1 MLVILV
7 AVWIG
12 ESVKASGSEGRKCA
26 EWEEKRMR
34 EKHWNALR
42 AEWKGL
48 PACLSAFPRSRVT
61 ASRVAASFLQSKE
74 SHKFSGVFHQP
85 PSLLYFF
92 PSLPLLFLSL
102 LCLCV
107 FNFFVLLS
115 YTLCVFQCSALNW
128 GWLHLV
134 RNIFCYFFFFF
145 CVDQQQVQD
154 MFSTCTQTHI
164 AKSLQWLLKCGD
176 DDGAAPSLQRRA
188 KKRGSKVRKEG
199 QAKNILLACLLQ
211 WKFGTLD

>member
-1 MLVILV
+1 MARRVENVLN
-7 AVWIG
+7 
-12 ESVKASGSEGRKCA
+12 ERRKGWGKST
-26 EWEEKRMR
+26 EMHFVRNEKVC
-34 EKHWNALR
+34 
-42 AEWKGL
+42 L
-48 PACLSAFPRSRVT
+48 PACLLSPALESLRQELLLPSYRVKKVT
-61 ASRVAASFLQSKE
+61 SFLVCFTSPQVC
-74 SHKFSGVFHQP
+74 FT
-85 PSLLYFF
+85 FF

-128 GWLHLV
+128 GWLHRV
-134 RNIFCYFFFFF
+134 RNIFCFFFF

-176 DDGAAPSLQRRA
+176 DDGGSPLTSQ
-188 KKRGSKVRKEG
+188 KSQEKRK
-199 QAKNILLACLLQ
+199 
-211 WKFGTLD
+211 